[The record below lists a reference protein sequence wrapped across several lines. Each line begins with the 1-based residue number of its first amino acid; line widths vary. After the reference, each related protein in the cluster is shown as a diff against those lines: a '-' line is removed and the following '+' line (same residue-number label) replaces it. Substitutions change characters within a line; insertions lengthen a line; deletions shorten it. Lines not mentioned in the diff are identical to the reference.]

1 MVVVDR
7 LSKYCHFIPLRHPFT
22 AVTVAKAFVF
32 NVVKLH
38 GIPQSIVSDRDKIFV
53 SSFWSTLFKLQG
65 TELKMSSRYHPQTDG
80 QTEVVNRILEQYL
93 HCFTADQPTKWIDCL
108 HSTTKM
114 TPFEVVYGTPP
125 PTLLPYV
132 PGTTQVQAVEE
143 YLSNRTTVLKEL
155 KRNLTLAQERM
166 KKQADRGRREVQF
179 EVGDFVYLKLHPY
192 RQSSVAFRKSMKLS
206 PRFFGPFEVLNKI
219 GRVAYRITLPPGAQ
233 IHDIVHVSLLRK
245 HLGDRPPALP
255 SLPPVSDE
263 STVLP
268 MPEKVLDRRVIQKGK
283 YHPRTEVL
291 IKWAGDSVEDATW
304 EHL

>member
-22 AVTVAKAFVF
+22 AATVAKAFVF

-53 SSFWSTLFKLQG
+53 SNFWSTLFKLQG
-65 TELKMSSRYHPQTDG
+65 TELKMSSSYHPQTDG
-80 QTEVVNRILEQYL
+80 QTEVVNRVLEYYN
-93 HCFTADQPTKWIDCL
+93 TSL
-108 HSTTKM
+108 HSATKM

-125 PTLLPYV
+125 PTLLTYV

-143 YLSNRTTVLKEL
+143 YLSNHTTIIKEL

-179 EVGDFVYLKLHPY
+179 EVRDFVYLKLHPY
-192 RQSSVAFRKSMKLS
+192 R
-206 PRFFGPFEVLNKI
+206 FFGPSEVLKKI
-219 GRVAYRITLPPGAQ
+219 GQVAYRIALPPGAQ

-291 IKWAGDSVEDATW
+291 IKWAGASVEDVTW
-304 EHL
+304 ENLWRFSRIYPQFILEDKDT